1 MRKFLISVVLA
12 TSTLAAVPA
21 AAQSRDHHPGFNQRG
36 PSRPAVNNLLRQIE
50 NVDVRITRAEQ
61 RRTISRREAAGLR
74 RDSNDIRRTYARYSR
89 NGLDRQEVRDLQRR
103 VNQVHMRLRYEQRDW
118 DRGRR

>member
-1 MRKFLISVVLA
+1 MRKVLVSIALASA
-12 TSTLAAVPA
+12 TLLAVAPA
-21 AAQSRDHHPGFNQRG
+21 SAQPGWRLQPGVQREIQQDINQLDR
-36 PSRPAVNNLLRQIE
+36 
-50 NVDVRITRAEQ
+50 RITRAEQ
-61 RRTISRREAAGLR
+61 RRTISRREAFGLR
-74 RDSNDIRRTYARYSR
+74 RDATQIRRTYARYAR

>member
-1 MRKFLISVVLA
+1 MRKVLISIALA
-12 TSTLAAVPA
+12 SATLIA
-21 AAQSRDHHPGFNQRG
+21 AAPASAQPGWRLGPGVQREIQQDINQLDR
-36 PSRPAVNNLLRQIE
+36 
-50 NVDVRITRAEQ
+50 RITRAEQ
-61 RRTISRREAAGLR
+61 RRTISRREASGLR

>member
-1 MRKFLISVVLA
+1 MRKVLISIALA
-12 TSTLAAVPA
+12 SATLVA
-21 AAQSRDHHPGFNQRG
+21 AAPASAQPGWRLQPGVHREIQQDINQLDR
-36 PSRPAVNNLLRQIE
+36 
-50 NVDVRITRAEQ
+50 RITRAEQ
-61 RRTISRREAAGLR
+61 RRTISRREATGLR
-74 RDSNDIRRTYARYSR
+74 RDANNIRRTYTRYAR

>member
-1 MRKFLISVVLA
+1 MRKVLVSIALASA
-12 TSTLAAVPA
+12 TLLAAAPA
-21 AAQSRDHHPGFNQRG
+21 SAQPGWRLQPGVQREIQQDINQLDR
-36 PSRPAVNNLLRQIE
+36 
-50 NVDVRITRAEQ
+50 RITRAEQ
-61 RRTISRREAAGLR
+61 RRTISRREAFGLR
-74 RDSNDIRRTYARYSR
+74 RDANEIRRTYARYSR

>member
-1 MRKFLISVVLA
+1 MRKVLVSIALASAALIASA
-12 TSTLAAVPA
+12 PA
-21 AAQSRDHHPGFNQRG
+21 SAQYGGGWRPNPGVQREIQQDINQLDR
-36 PSRPAVNNLLRQIE
+36 
-50 NVDVRITRAEQ
+50 RITRAEQ
-61 RRTISRREAAGLR
+61 RRTISRREAFGLR
-74 RDSNDIRRTYARYSR
+74 RDANEIRRTYARYSR